1 MSKKPIPDDVALKAG
16 YAYVDAKLCEAD
28 GVVGIAPFWHG
39 WAVREAFISGARWAE
54 LILFN
59 STDPSANPSV
69 TVSFAADGGFDQM
82 RKTLA
87 AMPAG
92 TQLYNHEL
100 TSAARDVLAERHRQ
114 IVAEGWS
121 TQHDDEHAA
130 GKLAAAGACYAAFTQ
145 AYPAGDPP
153 RHWPWAPEWWKPS
166 ADRRRNWV
174 KSCALILAEI
184 ERYDRTAIANTPS
197 RPVMA
202 VEVYCYWP
210 DGSREQYEFDHWPD
224 RSELPADAV
233 RVDIAL
239 PYGGLATL
247 VKAGEK
253 QP

>member
-1 MSKKPIPDDVALKAG
+1 VSKRPIPDDTALRAG
-16 YAYVDAKLCEAD
+16 YAYVDANLHKAD

-59 STDPSANPSV
+59 STDPSAKPSV

-87 AMPAG
+87 ALPAG

-114 IVAEGWS
+114 IAAEGWS

-130 GKLAAAGACYAAFTQ
+130 GQLAAAGACYAAFTQ
-145 AYPAGDPP
+145 AYQVGDPP
-153 RHWPWAPEWWKPS
+153 RYWPWAPEWWKPS
-166 ADRRRNWV
+166 SDRRRNWV
-174 KSCALILAEI
+174 KSCALMLAEI
-184 ERYDRTAIANTPS
+184 ERHDRMAIANTPS

-210 DGSREQYEFDHWPD
+210 DGSRKHIEFDHWPD
-224 RSELPADAV
+224 RSELPTDAI
-233 RVDIAL
+233 RFDIAW
-239 PYGGLATL
+239 AASQQVTL
-247 VKAGEK
+247 TPTGEVA
-253 QP
+253 P